1 MRASRRDGL
10 ILFFLA
16 LAVRLSA
23 AWLLTGPTYMDTAY
37 YAVGARRLA
46 GGAGFDEP
54 FLWHYLDDPAGLPH
68 PGFLYWMPFPS
79 LLAAPLAT
87 LIPGSFFA
95 LQLPFAVL
103 SALFPLVAYRLA
115 WKITDRR
122 RSARLAG
129 VLTIFSGFFFPYW
142 TLPETFTP
150 FAVFGSVALWLVGR
164 ETQGA
169 GDNRRREG
177 WLAHLLAGL
186 LVGLAHLTRA
196 DGVLLLPVVALGPL
210 ISSPTR
216 NKQQATSDEPRSS
229 RLVVGY
235 WSLVIGYW
243 LLVILG
249 YLLVMGP
256 WFLRNLALI
265 GAPLS
270 PAGTKTLW
278 LRVYD
283 DLFCYGCDLS
293 LSSYVAWGWGNILHS
308 KLNALWINFQ
318 RLLAED
324 GLIFLLPFILV
335 GFYRLR
341 RRPVFILSSVYL
353 LLAYLLHSVAFTFP
367 GPRGGFFHAT
377 AAVLPFLFTAGA
389 EGLEVAVR
397 WAGRRRRWNL
407 RQAQAVFATATT
419 VGSVILSVYVMA
431 MHLPAWRDAG
441 AVYRDIAAWLDAQHG
456 PDAPTVMVGNPPSF
470 HYYSGVPAV
479 VVPNGGVQT
488 VLDVCE
494 RYGVD
499 YLVLDSNRPDPLD
512 ALYEGRVSHPRLA
525 QAVTFE
531 DGRVVVWRVGQ

>member
-37 YAVGARRLA
+37 YAVGARQLA

-150 FAVFGSVALWLVGR
+150 FAVFGSVALWLVGC

>member
-37 YAVGARRLA
+37 YAVGARQLA

-79 LLAAPLAT
+79 LLAAPLVI

-196 DGVLLLPVVALGPL
+196 DGVLLLPVVALGSL

-229 RLVVGY
+229 RLVVGH

>member
-1 MRASRRDGL
+1 VRASRRDGL

-196 DGVLLLPVVALGPL
+196 DGVLLLPVVALGSL

>member
-1 MRASRRDGL
+1 MMRTNCVR
-10 ILFFLA
+10 LFCLA
-16 LAVRLSA
+16 LAVRLLA

-37 YAVGARRLA
+37 YAVGARQLA

-95 LQLPFAVL
+95 LQLPFVLL
-103 SALFPLVAYRLA
+103 SALLPLVAYRLA
-115 WKITDRR
+115 WKITGRR
-122 RSARLAG
+122 RSAWLAG
-129 VLTIFSGFFFPYW
+129 LLTTFSGFFFPYW

-150 FAVFGSVALWLVGR
+150 FAVFGSAALCLAGR

-169 GDNRRREG
+169 GNNRRREG
-177 WLAHLLAGL
+177 WLAYLLAGL

-216 NKQQATSDEPRSS
+216 NTQHATSDKPRSS
-229 RLVVGY
+229 RLGVSH

-243 LLVILG
+243 LLVIPG

-256 WFLRNLALI
+256 WFLRNFALI

-293 LSSYVAWGWGNILHS
+293 LNSYVAWGWSNILHS

-335 GFYRLR
+335 GLYRLR
-341 RRPVFILSSVYL
+341 RRPVFVLSSAYL

-389 EGLEVAVR
+389 EGLEVVVR

-441 AVYRDIAAWLDAQHG
+441 AVYRDVVAWLDAQHG
-456 PDAPTVMVGNPPSF
+456 LDAPTVMVGNPPSF
-470 HYYSGVPAV
+470 YYYAGVPAV

-531 DGRVVVWRVGQ
+531 DGQVVIWRVGQ

>member
-1 MRASRRDGL
+1 VRASRRDGL

-37 YAVGARRLA
+37 YAVGARQLA

-150 FAVFGSVALWLVGR
+150 FAVFGSVALWLVGC

>member
-1 MRASRRDGL
+1 VRASRRDGL

-79 LLAAPLAT
+79 LLAAPLAI

-229 RLVVGY
+229 RLVVGH

-353 LLAYLLHSVAFTFP
+353 VLAYLLHSVAFTFP

-441 AVYRDIAAWLDAQHG
+441 AVYRDVAAWLDAQHG

>member
-1 MRASRRDGL
+1 VRHSRRDGV
-10 ILFFLA
+10 ILFCLA
-16 LAVRLSA
+16 LAVRLLA
-23 AWLLTGPTYMDTAY
+23 AWLLTGPPYMDAAY
-37 YAVGARRLA
+37 YTVGARQLA

-79 LLAAPLAT
+79 LLAAPFAT
-87 LIPGSFFA
+87 LMPGSFFA
-95 LQLPFAVL
+95 LQLPFVLL
-103 SALFPLVAYRLA
+103 SALLPLVAYHLA
-115 WKITDRR
+115 WKITGRR
-122 RSARLAG
+122 RSAWLAG
-129 VLTIFSGFFFPYW
+129 VLTVFSGFFFPYW

-164 ETQGA
+164 ETRGA
-169 GDNRRREG
+169 GDNRRCEG
-177 WLAHLLAGL
+177 WLAYLLAGL

-216 NKQQATSDEPRSS
+216 NTQQATSDKPRSS
-229 RLVVGY
+229 RLVVGH
-235 WSLVIGYW
+235 WSLVISHW

-256 WFLRNLALI
+256 WFLRNFALI

-270 PAGTKTLW
+270 PAGAKTLW

-308 KLNALWINFQ
+308 KLSALWINFQ

-324 GLIFLLPFILV
+324 GLIFLFPFILV
-335 GFYRLR
+335 GLYRLR
-341 RRPVFILSSVYL
+341 RRPVFVLSSVYL

-377 AAVLPFLFTAGA
+377 AAVLLFLFTAGA
-389 EGLEVAVR
+389 EGLEVVVR

-407 RQAQAVFATATT
+407 RQAQAVFATATM
-419 VGSVILSVYVMA
+419 VGVVILSVYVMA

-441 AVYRDIAAWLDAQHG
+441 AVYRDVATWLDAQHG
-456 PDAPTVMVGNPPSF
+456 SDVPTVMVGNPPSF
-470 HYYSGVPAV
+470 HYYAGVPAV